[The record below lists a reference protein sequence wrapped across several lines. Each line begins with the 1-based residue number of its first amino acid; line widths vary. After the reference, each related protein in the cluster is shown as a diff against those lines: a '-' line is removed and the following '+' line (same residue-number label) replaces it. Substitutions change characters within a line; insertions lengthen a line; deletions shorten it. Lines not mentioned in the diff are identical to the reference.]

1 MRWGWGALVLLALG
15 LLTLGCGYGVSSQ
28 KRGTP
33 EDDFAA
39 AKRELDEG
47 HSFDAVIKL
56 TEFIER
62 HPGSVLVDQAIFLR
76 GRAHQA
82 QKDWAL
88 AATDFQRVVQDF
100 PESRFACD
108 AEFAL
113 GECYWH
119 QSRKWQYEQDDTHRT
134 IDQLRR
140 YLTRCPDHGRRAAA
154 DSLIA
159 LARDRLGEKGFRTA
173 ELYARMRQR
182 EAALIYC
189 DVVIND
195 FADTRWVC
203 EARRLKV
210 ELLVVLRRQEAA
222 KSEIQL
228 VREHCAHSP
237 EIQERVGRLEHELGG
252 GS

>member
-1 MRWGWGALVLLALG
+1 V
-15 LLTLGCGYGVSSQ
+15 LGCAYGASSQ
-28 KRGTP
+28 KTGTP

-47 HSFDAVIKL
+47 HAFDAVLRL

-82 QKDWAL
+82 QKDWPL

-113 GECYWH
+113 GECYWQ
-119 QSRKWQYEQDDTHRT
+119 QSRKWPYEQDDTHRT

-140 YLTRCPDHGRRAAA
+140 YLTRCPDHGRRGGA
-154 DSLIA
+154 DSLVA
-159 LARDRLGEKGFRTA
+159 RARDRLAEKRFHTA

-182 EAALIYC
+182 EAAIIYC
-189 DVVIND
+189 DLLID
-195 FADTRWVC
+195 EFADTRWVC

-210 ELLVVLRRQEAA
+210 EALVALGRLDDAR
-222 KSEIQL
+222 SEIQL
-228 VREHCAHSP
+228 VREQCAHAP
-237 EIQERVGRLEHELGG
+237 GIQERVGRIEQEALGG
-252 GS
+252 GNQNGS